1 MITSALL
8 LALASSGVQES
19 AATEAESSA
28 PVRER
33 RVCRLEERL
42 GTILPRRVC
51 RSITDWDQIDEAQ
64 RKITERDTQH
74 MRNNS
79 RNSMRSEE
87 NPSMRP
93 N

>member
-1 MITSALL
+1 MITSTLL
-8 LALASSGVQES
+8 LMLASGGVQNAVPAETPS
-19 AATEAESSA
+19 AAPT
-28 PVRER
+28 RER

-51 RSITDWDQIDEAQ
+51 RSTTDWDQIDEAQ

-87 NPSMRP
+87 TPG
-93 N
+93 